1 MIENT
6 FVSIGADDELLSKIR
21 NSALTEENMIEF
33 IGILEQ
39 RGLDLIG
46 EYSRLL
52 AEVTSGNLAILFISN
67 SSLKGMLTSLLLN
80 MKT

>member
-1 MIENT
+1 MIEST

-39 RGLDLIG
+39 RGLDIIG

-52 AEVTSGNLAILFISN
+52 AEVTNGN
-67 SSLKGMLTSLLLN
+67 
-80 MKT
+80 